1 MARSIDNMI
10 HHGLRGSIGKTLTFR
25 QRARRTFVSKYRN
38 PTTIPATEKLQSVRL
53 KFASCIAY
61 AKSAVKNPKTRAMYQ
76 AAIKGGQTAFNV
88 ATSDALNPP
97 EITFIDKSGYQ
108 GNIGDILLVKAKDDF
123 MVSEVSVSVLN
134 ALGDLIEQGN
144 AVGEP
149 NKGDWIYIAIKP
161 NPEYA
166 NSVITVT
173 AADLPGNTTTSTI
186 TVS

>member
-1 MARSIDNMI
+1 MARSDDNFLTY
-10 HHGLRGSIGKTLTFR
+10 GLTGTIGGMLTFR
-25 QRARRTFVSKYRN
+25 QRARRTFVSVHRK

-97 EITFIDKSGYQ
+97 EITFIDKTGYQ

-123 MVSEVSVSVLN
+123 MVSEVSVTILN
-134 ALGDLIEQGN
+134 ASGHLVEQGN
-144 AVGEP
+144 AVMELA
-149 NKGDWIYIAIKP
+149 KGDWIYVASKL

-166 NSVITVT
+166 HAVISVT
-173 AADLPGNTTTSTI
+173 ASDLPGNTTTSTI
-186 TVS
+186 TLS